1 MTMQRFGW
9 FAAMGFAGLLAAAAC
24 GDETSEL
31 PPTSASSS
39 SASSGAGGIGG
50 STTNGSGGTGGMMLE
65 PCIDCLSPLFGAGAT
80 CGTEEAACVGDNEC
94 DAWIGCFN
102 NCVIA
107 ATPMSGCF
115 DACDAMHSS
124 AANLYGALRTCM
136 CGVCS
141 ANCSFFCMGGS
152 GGSGSGGAGGSG
164 SGGAGGN

>member
-39 SASSGAGGIGG
+39 SSASSGNGGNGG
-50 STTNGSGGTGGMMLE
+50 STTNGSGGAGGMLE
-65 PCIDCLSPLFGAGAT
+65 PCIDCLSPLFGNGAT
-80 CGTEEAACVGDNEC
+80 CGSEEDACVGDTEC

-107 ATPMSGCF
+107 AMPMSSCF
-115 DACDAMHSS
+115 DACDAMHSG

-141 ANCSFFCMGGS
+141 ANCSFFCMGGGS
-152 GGSGSGGAGGSG
+152 GGGTGSGGAG